1 MNRIVIPW
9 VMELSIAIGLLAVL
23 LGALEAGFRAG
34 CRKALTP
41 AGAGANSQIGAIQGA
56 ILGLLGLLLAFS
68 FAAAGTRFLE
78 RQDLITA
85 EANAIGTASLRAD
98 LLDPP
103 HRSELRAALRD
114 YTKRRI
120 EVSKRVRFV
129 IDPADAAEFAQMH
142 VRIWS
147 AARAGVEAKPAAML
161 AVLNPVNEVI
171 DLHTTRLAAGRK
183 HLPMP
188 VLGLLV
194 VCSALA
200 TAITGYSSGIADRER
215 SPLSA
220 PLAVLIMA
228 ALWITIDLDYPR
240 IGLLQLNDAP
250 LEELTFDE

>member
-78 RQDLITA
+78 RHLITA

-200 TAITGYSSGIADRER
+200 TAITGYSSGIADRRR